1 MSRPA
6 AQLVWIN
13 SRIRAMLLAFASC
26 HPWLHWREPARLPA
40 RRFVDHEPGIHSPQA
55 QMQAG
60 TTAINSFGIANP
72 LKQSRDREGALVRRW
87 LRELASVPP
96 ADSFSEGP

>member
-1 MSRPA
+1 
-6 AQLVWIN
+6 
-13 SRIRAMLLAFASC
+13 
-26 HPWLHWREPARLPA
+26 
-40 RRFVDHEPGIHSPQA
+40 
-55 QMQAG
+55 MQAG